1 MPELVYLNGSLVAK
15 EDAKVHVLDR
25 GFLFGDGLYE
35 VTPFYDGKLY
45 RLPEHMERFYFGIEG
60 LEMPIGKTSQEFAKL
75 VTQLVKDS
83 GLANGTVYWEHSRGS
98 YDPRTHYYTDEMT
111 EPTTLIHVKPAK
123 EKESLRQTQGTKVSL
138 QPDHR
143 WMKCCYKT
151 VNLVANCLAAT
162 KARKAGGVEA
172 LLYRSD
178 EHVTEGASSTF
189 FIVKDGE
196 VITHPANDLILAGVT
211 RAVVLELCQKH
222 GIPCREKVFGLKD
235 LEAADEVFRT
245 GTTTEVEPVV
255 QIDGMVVGNGRPGPI
270 SRKLC
275 KLYTEDTGQK

>member
-1 MPELVYLNGSLVAK
+1 MPELVYLNGSLMAK
-15 EDAKVHVLDR
+15 EDAKIHVLDR

-35 VTPFYDGKLY
+35 VTPFYGGNLY
-45 RLPEHMERFYFGIEG
+45 RLPEHIERFYFGIEG
-60 LEMPIGKTSQEFAKL
+60 LEMPIDKTPQEFAGL

-83 GLANGTVYWEHSRGS
+83 GLLDGAVYWEHSRGS

-111 EPTTLIHVKPAK
+111 EPTTFIHVKPAK
-123 EKESLRQTQGTKVSL
+123 KADPLRRTQGTKVSL
-138 QPDHR
+138 QPDLR

-172 LLYRSD
+172 LLYRGK

-189 FIVKDGE
+189 FIVKDGK
-196 VITHPANDLILAGVT
+196 VMTHPANDLILAGVT
-211 RAVVLELCQKH
+211 RAVVLDLCLKH
-222 GIPCREKVFGLKD
+222 GIPCQEKVFGLKD
-235 LEAADEVFRT
+235 LEEADEVFRT

-255 QIDGMVVGNGRPGPI
+255 RIDGMVVGDGKPGPI
-270 SRKLC
+270 STRLC
-275 KLYTEDTGQK
+275 RLYSEDTAQK